1 MYVDETKLRQK
12 FKGEKRVESNNSNK
26 DKSKRQTNKKLL
38 LRSTVYTT
46 ERENK
51 HKHSPI
57 THNISY
63 IDI

>member
-1 MYVDETKLRQK
+1 MWKKRNGDRNSKGKKELNQTIPIKTNRQ
-12 FKGEKRVESNNSNK
+12 
-26 DKSKRQTNKKLL
+26 RQTNKKLL